1 MTGTD
6 LRDKEAAQ
14 NSGSGQPF
22 WVLRSVRSE
31 RRSFMKRST
40 KRILVMLFCMG
51 MMLLLPKVSFAEE
64 TAPPAKPLLTDFGI
78 KNFQRGKNRVVWT
91 HKSPTSMGADG
102 FEIEVSEVK
111 SGKVV
116 SAEELLDFFTARL
129 NVLYRYRIRYYSE
142 ASGVPQKVY
151 GEYSDYRYFYAPS
164 LSGKRSSKGFEIKW
178 KKAPDVKGYDC
189 YALASK
195 ERGVR
200 TYGKMVATTF
210 VARDL
215 TKEGFKK
222 IKLLGK
228 NSTSIRITK
237 DGKNKLN
244 SKKIYYYSVQPKIYV
259 GGKRVEND
267 LISWVYR

>member
-1 MTGTD
+1 
-6 LRDKEAAQ
+6 
-14 NSGSGQPF
+14 
-22 WVLRSVRSE
+22 
-31 RRSFMKRST
+31 
-40 KRILVMLFCMG
+40 MG
-51 MMLLLPKVSFAEE
+51 MMFLLPKVSSAEE
-64 TAPPAKPLLTDFGI
+64 AAPPAKPLVADFGI
-78 KNFQRGKNRVVWT
+78 QNFQRGKDRVVWT

-102 FEIEVSEVK
+102 FQIEVSEVK

-142 ASGVPQKVY
+142 VSGALQKVY

-189 YALASK
+189 YALATK
-195 ERGVR
+195 EGGVR
-200 TYGKMVATTF
+200 AYGKMVSTTF
-210 VARDL
+210 AARDL

-222 IKLLGK
+222 IKSLGK
-228 NSTSIRITK
+228 NTTSLRITK

-244 SKKIYYYSVQPKIYV
+244 RKKLYYYSVQPRFYV
-259 GGKRVEND
+259 GGKRVVND
-267 LISWVYR
+267 LTSWVYR